1 MLTSMS
7 EAFRSALSA
16 ADFYGVPSHCRRG
29 VVRSLCEALLRGE
42 DVDQAYVRRLVAL
55 YDAAAELPGGRAE

>member
-7 EAFRSALSA
+7 EAFQGALSA
-16 ADFYGVPSHCRRG
+16 AKLYGVPSHCWRS

-55 YDAAAELPGGRAE
+55 YDADAELPGVRG